1 MGRHEAMKTS
11 FAEFEQRVP
20 YRQTQKVYID
30 CEKVVAVE
38 LYRDSNGK
46 KDSAGDTTVLH
57 VCPDMMFFVVG
68 KPEEILKTVKSYCKE
83 RNP

>member
-1 MGRHEAMKTS
+1 MKTS

-46 KDSAGDTTVLH
+46 KDSAGDTTVLR
-57 VCPDMMFFVVG
+57 VCPDLMFFVVG
-68 KPEEILKTVKSYCKE
+68 KPEDILDTINAYRKE
-83 RNP
+83 

>member
-1 MGRHEAMKTS
+1 MKTS

-20 YRQTQKVYID
+20 YRKPQKIYID

-46 KDSAGDTTVLH
+46 KDSAGDTTVLR
-57 VCPDMMFFVVG
+57 VCPDLMFLVVG
-68 KPEEILKTVKSYCKE
+68 KPEDILDTINAYRKDRK
-83 RNP
+83 P